1 MPIEDIMPKVKTKI
15 ATSIKSNT
23 HRGFI
28 NCRSC
33 DNICMDMH
41 DCLDMCA
48 ETLENCDY
56 LAALEVSVYIL
67 VSGIK
72 LAYRAD
78 SSSGMLTDVIL
89 RTYEP
94 IGNCAKEIAKQDK
107 EMRDQ
112 ALALIIKNAKKKVF
126 DGWIDWRYDLLKCGI
141 CLCDKKSAKKIEKTL
156 NKFLEDI
163 QEAPFPEYYKEQDVI
178 ARYHIHRH
186 LYGRKHTK
194 DELYQNISI
203 DELCFIAIKDAMAD
217 KNYDEAERLCLDKI
231 NKEKFRH
238 YCSSDP
244 KDWNNIL
251 YDIYKAV
258 NDIEKQIV
266 QAKKLLFMGNEQ
278 FWGVLKLIFNESG
291 TWNENYEI
299 LLNGLRDS
307 KQTVCYR
314 SILIAENEK
323 KRLLEDV
330 MAYPY
335 DLFCYGE
342 YLVKE
347 YPEQV
352 YELCYEEISKS
363 CAEAKE
369 RRGYKKVTKQIAQL
383 IKWKGKDTAKALIDE
398 LKQTYPRRPALLD
411 ELGKVEKKLKQG
423 LSRGCEGNL

>member
-1 MPIEDIMPKVKTKI
+1 MPIEDIMPKVKTII
-15 ATSIKSNT
+15 AASIKSNT

-28 NCRSC
+28 DWRSC
-33 DNICMDMH
+33 DNICIDLE
-41 DCLDMCA
+41 DCLDMCG
-48 ETLENCDY
+48 ETFKLGGY
-56 LAALEVSVYIL
+56 MAALEAAAYIL

-72 LAYRAD
+72 LASHAD
-78 SSSGMLTDVIL
+78 GSSGMLTDVIL
-89 RTYEP
+89 CTYEF
-94 IGNCAKEIAKQDK
+94 IDNCAKEIAKQDK

-126 DGWIDWRYDLLKCGI
+126 DGWSDWRYDLLKCGI
-141 CLCDKKSAKKIEKTL
+141 CRCDEKSAEKIEKTL
-156 NKFLEDI
+156 EKFLEDI
-163 QEAPFPEYYKEQDVI
+163 QEAPFPEYHKEQDVI

-203 DELCFIAIKDAMAD
+203 DELCRIAIKDAMAD
-217 KNYDEAERLCLDKI
+217 KNYDEAEQLCLDKI

-238 YCSSDP
+238 YSSSDP

-251 YDIYKAV
+251 YDIYKAS
-258 NDIEKQIV
+258 NDIEKQID

-323 KRLLEDV
+323 KRLLEDIT
-330 MAYPY
+330 AYPY
-335 DLFCYGE
+335 NLFHYGK
-342 YLVKE
+342 YLAQD
-347 YPEQV
+347 YPEQI
-352 YELCYEEISKS
+352 YDLCYKEISKN
-363 CAEAKE
+363 CAEAKD
-369 RRGYKKVTKQIAQL
+369 RREYKKVTKQIAQL
-383 IKWKGKDTAKALIDE
+383 IKWKGNDTAKALIDE

-411 ELGKVEKKLKQG
+411 ELGKVEKKLY
-423 LSRGCEGNL
+423 

>member
-1 MPIEDIMPKVKTKI
+1 MMPTADIVSTVKTII
-15 ATSIKSNT
+15 AASIKFNT

-28 NCRSC
+28 NWRSC

-41 DCLDMCA
+41 DCLDMCG
-48 ETLENCDY
+48 ETFKLGGY
-56 LAALEVSVYIL
+56 MAALEASVYIL

-141 CLCDKKSAKKIEKTL
+141 CLCDEKSAKKIEKTL
-156 NKFLEDI
+156 DKFLEDI
-163 QEAPFPEYYKEQDVI
+163 QEAPLPEYRQEQDLLV
-178 ARYHIHRH
+178 RYRIHRH
-186 LYGRKHTK
+186 LYGRNYTK
-194 DELYQNISI
+194 DELYQNISL
-203 DELCFIAIKDAMAD
+203 DEFCLIAIKDAIED
-217 KNYDEAERLCLDKI
+217 KNYDEAEKLCLDKI

-238 YCSSDP
+238 YCSSNP
-244 KDWNNIL
+244 EDWNNIL
-251 YDIYKAV
+251 YDIYKAA
-258 NDIEKQIV
+258 NDIEKQIT

-278 FWGVLKLIFNESG
+278 FWDVLKLILNECG
-291 TWNENYEI
+291 TWTENYEV

-347 YPEQV
+347 YPEHV
-352 YELCYEEISKS
+352 YDLCYKEISKN
-363 CAEAKE
+363 CAEAKD
-369 RRGYKKVTKQIAQL
+369 RREYKKVTKQIAQL

-411 ELGKVEKKLKQG
+411 ELGKVEKKLHQA
-423 LSRGCEGNL
+423 LLRERE